1 MYIPSRFGL
10 LPVRAWPSMVI
21 EPVVAET
28 VEPFNSMA
36 SSATGPAV
44 KEMFPPVELTVLEV
58 NRSFPLPL
66 SEMFPEAWKFPVG
79 VMEVPPEIV
88 NVPLVAV
95 REPAP
100 L

>member
-1 MYIPSRFGL
+1 MPSRFGL
-10 LPVRAWPSMVI
+10 LPVKAWPSMVM

-66 SEMFPEAWKFPVG
+66 REMFPEAWKFPVG
-79 VMEVPPEIV
+79 VIELPPEIV
-88 NVPLVAV
+88 KVPLVAV

>member
-1 MYIPSRFGL
+1 MKIPSKFTS
-10 LPVRAWPSMVI
+10 LPAIPVPFMVM
-21 EPVVAET
+21 EPVVVET
-28 VEPFNSMA
+28 VEPLSSIA

-66 SEMFPEAWKFPVG
+66 SVMFPVASKFPAG
-79 VMEVPPEIV
+79 VIELPPEIV
-88 NVPLVAV
+88 KVPLVAV

>member
-1 MYIPSRFGL
+1 
-10 LPVRAWPSMVI
+10 
-21 EPVVAET
+21 
-28 VEPFNSMA
+28 
-36 SSATGPAV
+36 
-44 KEMFPPVELTVLEV
+44 MFPPVELTVLEV

-66 SEMFPEAWKFPVG
+66 REMFPEAWKFPVG